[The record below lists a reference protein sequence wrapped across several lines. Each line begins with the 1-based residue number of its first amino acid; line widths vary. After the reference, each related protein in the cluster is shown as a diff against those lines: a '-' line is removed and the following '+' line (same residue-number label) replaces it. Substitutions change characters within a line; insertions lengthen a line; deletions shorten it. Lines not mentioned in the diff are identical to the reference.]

1 MSLDWQTIAEARS
14 KVKKEVGTVVK
25 DWGGQIP
32 IALAYPNSYYLGMSS
47 LAVHVIYRLFNEQ
60 PGIVC
65 ERTFLAKGQPISLES
80 RRPLMDFVALAFTLS
95 FEMDYF
101 NLAEMLRRAD
111 IPPLAEERDESH
123 PLLLAGGLCVTAN
136 PEPLAPLFDALV
148 IGEGEEVI
156 PALAETLRREV
167 RAPRLELL
175 RQWAMIP
182 GLYVPRFYQV
192 EYDGLEVEAIEHEPF
207 VPYPVKR
214 QWAHDLDGHPATSVI
229 ITDETKFGDMY
240 LIEVARG
247 CGRGCRFCLAGFS
260 YRPLRE
266 RSVEVLLEQAKEG
279 LGYREKI
286 GLVGAALSDYSQI
299 DALTQGLRQLG
310 GQISVSSL
318 RVDSLSERLLEA
330 LVESGTQTLTIA
342 PEAGSARLR
351 SCINKDI
358 PEEEILEVAK
368 KASHHF
374 PQLKLYFMLGLP
386 GEKEEDIEALVCLA
400 QKIKEQF
407 SGHLIVSL
415 SPFVPKAQTP
425 YQWAPMAPVPV
436 LEARLRY
443 VKQNLPSI
451 EVRSESAAE
460 AAIQA
465 TLARGDRRVAVALA
479 RTKGRS
485 LPAWKN
491 ALARQGLVYEA
502 LLEERSRATL
512 PWDVVDNRVS
522 EKYLWQEWRKGAR
535 GQSTPPCPPTEC
547 LKCGACDEAFCEAKE
562 KGITSAR

>member
-1 MSLDWQTIAEARS
+1 MGVDWQTIAEARS
-14 KVKKEVGTVVK
+14 KVKREIGTVIE
-25 DWGGQIP
+25 DWGGRIP

-65 ERTFLAKGQPISLES
+65 ERTFFTKGQPISLES
-80 RRPLMDFVALAFTLS
+80 QRPLMDFAVLAFTLS

-101 NLAEMLRRAD
+101 NLVEMLDRAG
-111 IPPLAEERDESH
+111 IPPLAEGRDERH
-123 PLLLAGGLCVTAN
+123 PLLLAGGPCVTAN
-136 PEPLAPLFDALV
+136 PEPLAPIFDALV

-156 PALAETLRREV
+156 PTLAETLRREA

-175 RQWAMIP
+175 RQWATIP

-192 EYDGLEVEAIEHEPF
+192 EYDGLGVKAIEHEPF
-207 VPYPVKR
+207 APYPVKR
-214 QWAHDLDGHPATSVI
+214 QWVRDLDAHPTTSAI
-229 ITDETKFGDMY
+229 LTDETEFGDMY

-266 RSVEVLLEQAKEG
+266 RSVEVLLDQAKEG

-310 GQISVSSL
+310 AQISVSSL
-318 RVDSLSERLLEA
+318 RVDSLSERLFQA
-330 LVESGTQTLTIA
+330 LVEGGTETLTIA

-358 PEEEILEVAK
+358 SEEEILEVAQR
-368 KASHHF
+368 ASRHF

-386 GEKEEDIEALVCLA
+386 GETEEDIEALVYLT
-400 QKIKEQF
+400 QKLKERF

-425 YQWAPMAPVPV
+425 YQWAPMAPLPV

-443 VKQNLPSI
+443 VKQSLPSI

-465 TLARGDRRVAVALA
+465 TLARGDRRVGVALA
-479 RTKGRS
+479 RTKGKS
-485 LPAWKN
+485 LLIWKR
-491 ALARQGLVYEA
+491 ALAKQGLPHEA
-502 LLEERSRATL
+502 LLEERPRGTL
-512 PWDVVDNRVS
+512 PWKVVDNRVS
-522 EKYLWQEWRKGAR
+522 EEYLWQEWRKGIKA
-535 GQSTPPCPPTEC
+535 QYTPPCPPSEC
-547 LKCGACDEAFCEAKE
+547 LKCGACDEAFHEAKG
-562 KGITSAR
+562 KAVTPAR

>member
-1 MSLDWQTIAEARS
+1 MSLDWRTIAEARS
-14 KVKKEVGTVVK
+14 KVSKEIGAVVK

-47 LAVHVIYRLFNEQ
+47 LAVQVIYRLFNEE

-65 ERTFLAKGQPISLES
+65 ERTFLTKGQPISLES
-80 RRPLMDFVALAFTLS
+80 QRPLMDFAALAFTLS

-101 NLAEMLRRAD
+101 NLVEMLRRAG
-111 IPPLAEERDESH
+111 IPPLAEERDERH
-123 PLLLAGGLCVTAN
+123 PLLLAGGPCVTAN
-136 PEPLAPLFDALV
+136 PEPLAPIFDALV
-148 IGEGEEVI
+148 IGEGEGVV
-156 PALAETLRREV
+156 PTLAEILRREV

-192 EYDGLEVEAIEHEPF
+192 EYDGLGVKIEHEPF
-207 VPYPVKR
+207 APYPIKR
-214 QWAHDLDGHPATSVI
+214 QWVRDLDAHPTTSLI
-229 ITDETKFGDMY
+229 LTDETKFGDMY

-266 RSVEVLLEQAKEG
+266 RSVEVLLDQAKEG

-310 GQISVSSL
+310 AQISVSSL

-330 LVESGTQTLTIA
+330 LVEGGTRTLTVA
-342 PEAGSARLR
+342 PEAGSTRLR

-358 PEEEILEVAK
+358 SQEEILDVAQ
-368 KASHHF
+368 KASRRF
-374 PQLKLYFMLGLP
+374 PQLKLYFMVGLP
-386 GEKEEDIEALVCLA
+386 GEREQDIEALVHLT
-400 QKIKEQF
+400 QKIKERF

-425 YQWAPMAPVPV
+425 YQWAPMAPLPL

-443 VKQNLPSI
+443 VKKGLSSI

-465 TLARGDRRVAVALA
+465 TLARGDRRVGAALA
-479 RTKGRS
+479 RTKGKS
-485 LPAWKN
+485 LPAWKR
-491 ALARQGLVYEA
+491 ALARQGLAYEA
-502 LLEERSRATL
+502 LLEERPRGTL
-512 PWDVVDNRVS
+512 PWKVIDNRVS
-522 EKYLWQEWRKGAR
+522 EEYLWQEWRKGRKA
-535 GQSTPPCPPTEC
+535 QSTPPCPPTEC
-547 LKCGACDEAFCEAKE
+547 LKCGACDEVFWEAKE
-562 KGITSAR
+562 KAVIPTR

>member
-1 MSLDWQTIAEARS
+1 MSLDWKTIAEARS
-14 KVKKEVGTVVK
+14 KVSKEIGTVVK

-32 IALAYPNSYYLGMSS
+32 VALAYPNSYYLGMSS

-65 ERTFLAKGQPISLES
+65 ERTFFTKGQPISLES
-80 RRPLMDFVALAFTLS
+80 QRPLMDFAALAFTLS

-101 NLAEMLRRAD
+101 NLVEMLRRAG
-111 IPPLAEERDESH
+111 IPPLAQERDERH
-123 PLLLAGGLCVTAN
+123 PLLLAGGPCVTAN
-136 PEPLAPLFDALV
+136 PEPLAPIFDALV

-156 PALAETLRREV
+156 PTLAETLRRDI
-167 RAPRLELL
+167 RRLELL
-175 RQWAMIP
+175 RQWATIP
-182 GLYVPRFYQV
+182 GLYVPRFYHV
-192 EYDGLEVEAIEHEPF
+192 EYDGLETKIEHEPF
-207 VPYPVKR
+207 APYPVKR
-214 QWAHDLDGHPATSVI
+214 QWVHDLDVHPTTSVI
-229 ITDETKFGDMY
+229 LTDATKFGDMY

-266 RSVEVLLEQAKEG
+266 RSVEVLLDQAKEG

-286 GLVGAALSDYSQI
+286 GLVGAALSDYSQV

-310 GQISVSSL
+310 AQISVSSL
-318 RVDSLSERLLEA
+318 RVDSLSERLLKA
-330 LVESGTQTLTIA
+330 LVEGGTQTLTIA

-358 PEEEILEVAK
+358 SEEEILEVAQR
-368 KASHHF
+368 AGRHF
-374 PQLKLYFMLGLP
+374 PHLKLYFMLGLP
-386 GEKEEDIEALVCLA
+386 GETEEDIEALVHLT

-425 YQWAPMAPVPV
+425 YQWAPMTPLPL

-443 VKQNLPSI
+443 VKQRLSSI

-465 TLARGDRRVAVALA
+465 TLARGDRRVGAALA
-479 RTKGRS
+479 RTKGKS
-485 LPAWKN
+485 LPAWKR
-491 ALARQGLVYEA
+491 ALARQGLAYEA
-502 LLEERSRATL
+502 LLEERPRDTL
-512 PWDVVDNRVS
+512 PWKVVDNRVS
-522 EKYLWQEWRKGAR
+522 EEYLWQEWRKGTKA
-535 GQSTPPCPPTEC
+535 QNTSPCPPVDC
-547 LKCGACDEAFCEAKE
+547 LKCGTCNEVFYEAKA
-562 KGITSAR
+562 KAVTPAR

>member
-14 KVKKEVGTVVK
+14 KVTKEIGTIVK

-65 ERTFLAKGQPISLES
+65 ERTFFTKGQPISLES
-80 RRPLMDFVALAFTLS
+80 QRPLMDFAALAFTIS

-101 NLAEMLRRAD
+101 NLVEMLRRAG
-111 IPPLAEERDESH
+111 IPPLAEKRDETH
-123 PLLLAGGLCVTAN
+123 PLLLAGGPCVTAN
-136 PEPLAPLFDALV
+136 PEPLAPIFDALV
-148 IGEGEEVI
+148 IGEGEEMI
-156 PALAETLRREV
+156 PTLAETLRREV

-175 RQWAMIP
+175 SKWAMIP

-192 EYDGLEVEAIEHEPF
+192 EYDGVGFKIEHEPLA
-207 VPYPVKR
+207 PYPIKR
-214 QWAHDLDGHPATSVI
+214 QWVRDLDAHPTTTVI
-229 ITDETKFGDMY
+229 LTDETKFGDMY

-266 RSVEVLLEQAKEG
+266 RSMDILLDQAQEG

-310 GQISVSSL
+310 AQISVSSL

-330 LVESGTQTLTIA
+330 LVEGGTQTLTIA
-342 PEAGSARLR
+342 PEAGSPRLR

-358 PEEEILEVAK
+358 SEEEILDAAQR
-368 KASHHF
+368 ASRRF
-374 PQLKLYFMLGLP
+374 PQLKLYYMFGLP
-386 GEKEEDIEALVCLA
+386 SERDEDIEALVHLT
-400 QKIKEQF
+400 QKVKERF

-425 YQWAPMAPVPV
+425 YQWAAMTPLPI

-443 VKQNLPSI
+443 VKQRLPSI

-460 AAIQA
+460 ATMQA
-465 TLARGDRRVAVALA
+465 TLARGDRRVGLALA
-479 RTKGRS
+479 RTKGKS
-485 LPAWKN
+485 LPAWKREV
-491 ALARQGLVYEA
+491 ARQGLAYEG
-502 LLEERSRATL
+502 LLEERPRGTL
-512 PWDVVDNRVS
+512 PWKVVDNRVS
-522 EKYLWQEWRKGAR
+522 EEYLWQEWQKGTRA
-535 GQSTPPCPPTEC
+535 QNTPPCPPVEC
-547 LKCGACDEAFCEAKE
+547 LKCGVCDEVFYEAK
-562 KGITSAR
+562 TVTPAR

>member
-14 KVKKEVGTVVK
+14 KVAKEIGTVVK

-32 IALAYPNSYYLGMSS
+32 VALAYPNSYYLGMSS
-47 LAVHVIYRLFNEQ
+47 LAVQVIYRLFNEQ

-65 ERTFLAKGQPISLES
+65 ERTFFTKGQPISLES
-80 RRPLMDFVALAFTLS
+80 QRPLMDFVALAFTLS

-101 NLAEMLRRAD
+101 NLVEMLRRAG
-111 IPPLAEERDESH
+111 IPPLAEERDERH
-123 PLLLAGGLCVTAN
+123 PLLLAGGPCVTAN
-136 PEPLAPLFDALV
+136 PEPLAPIFDALV

-156 PALAETLRREV
+156 PTLAETLRREV

-175 RQWAMIP
+175 RQWAIIP

-192 EYDGLEVEAIEHEPF
+192 EYDGLGLKIEHEPF
-207 VPYPVKR
+207 APHPVKR
-214 QWAHDLDGHPATSVI
+214 QWVRDLDAHPTTSVI
-229 ITDETKFGDMY
+229 LTDETKFGDMY
-240 LIEVARG
+240 LIEVSRG

-266 RSVEVLLEQAKEG
+266 RSVDVLLDQAKEG
-279 LGYREKI
+279 LGHREKI

-310 GQISVSSL
+310 AQISVSSL
-318 RVDSLSERLLEA
+318 RADSLSETLLEA
-330 LVESGTQTLTIA
+330 LVEGGTKTLTIA

-358 PEEEILEVAK
+358 SEEEILEVAQR
-368 KASHHF
+368 ASRHF

-386 GEKEEDIEALVCLA
+386 GEREEDIVALAHLT
-400 QKIKEQF
+400 QKIKERF

-425 YQWAPMAPVPV
+425 YQWAPMAPLPL

-443 VKQNLPSI
+443 VKQNLSSI

-460 AAIQA
+460 ATIQA
-465 TLARGDRRVAVALA
+465 TLARGDRRVGSALA
-479 RTKGRS
+479 RTKGKS
-485 LPAWKN
+485 LPAWKR
-491 ALARQGLVYEA
+491 ALARQGLAYEA
-502 LLEERSRATL
+502 LLEERPHGTL
-512 PWDVVDNRVS
+512 PWKVVDNRVN
-522 EKYLWQEWRKGAR
+522 EEYLWQEWKKGLKA
-535 GQSTPPCPPTEC
+535 QNTPPCPLTEC
-547 LKCGACDEAFCEAKE
+547 LKCGACDEAFYEAKR
-562 KGITSAR
+562 KTVTPAR

>member
-14 KVKKEVGTVVK
+14 KVSKEIGTVVK

-32 IALAYPNSYYLGMSS
+32 VALAYPNSYYLGMSS

-65 ERTFLAKGQPISLES
+65 ERTFVTKGQPICLES
-80 RRPLMDFVALAFTLS
+80 QRPLMDFVALAFTLS

-101 NLAEMLRRAD
+101 NLVEMLRRAG
-111 IPPLAEERDESH
+111 IPPLAEERDERH
-123 PLLLAGGLCVTAN
+123 PLLLTGGPCVTAN
-136 PEPLAPLFDALV
+136 PEPLALIFDALV

-156 PALAETLRREV
+156 PTLAETLRREV

-192 EYDGLEVEAIEHEPF
+192 EYDGLEIEIEHEPF
-207 VPYPVKR
+207 APYPVKR
-214 QWAHDLDGHPATSVI
+214 QWVRDLDAHPTTSVI
-229 ITDETKFGDMY
+229 LTEETKFGDMY

-266 RSVEVLLEQAKEG
+266 RSVDLLLDQAKQG

-310 GQISVSSL
+310 AQISISSL
-318 RVDSLSERLLEA
+318 RVDSLSETLLEA
-330 LVESGTQTLTIA
+330 LAQGRTQTLTIA

-351 SCINKDI
+351 SCINKGI
-358 PEEEILEVAK
+358 SEEEILEVAQR
-368 KASHHF
+368 ASRHF

-386 GEKEEDIEALVCLA
+386 SEREEDIAALIQLT
-400 QKIKEQF
+400 QKIKERF
-407 SGHLIVSL
+407 SGHLIVTL

-425 YQWAPMAPVPV
+425 YQWAPMTPLAV
-436 LEARLRY
+436 LETRLRY
-443 VKQNLPSI
+443 VKQGLSSI
-451 EVRSESAAE
+451 EVRSDSAAE
-460 AAIQA
+460 ATIQA
-465 TLARGDRRVAVALA
+465 TLARGDRRVGLALA
-479 RTKGRS
+479 STKGKS
-485 LPAWKN
+485 QPAWKH
-491 ALARQGLVYEA
+491 ALAGQGLAYEA
-502 LLEERSRATL
+502 LLEERPRGTL
-512 PWDVVDNRVS
+512 PWKVVDNRVS
-522 EKYLWQEWRKGAR
+522 EEYLWQEWRKGTKA
-535 GQSTPPCPPTEC
+535 QNTPPCPPVEC
-547 LKCGACDEAFCEAKE
+547 LKCGACDEAFYEAKR
-562 KGITSAR
+562 KAVALAR